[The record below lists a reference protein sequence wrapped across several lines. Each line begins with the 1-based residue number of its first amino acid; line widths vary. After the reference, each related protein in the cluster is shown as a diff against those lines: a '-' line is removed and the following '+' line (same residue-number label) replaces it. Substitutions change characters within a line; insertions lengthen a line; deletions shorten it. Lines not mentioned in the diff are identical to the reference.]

1 MLKSLAEYLG
11 RAAKWSKTIFQTLQ
25 KKQPAI
31 LFRDVAIGIVKE
43 GSKRWLILVLHDKI
57 AEETNKLYKAAS
69 TEK

>member
-1 MLKSLAEYLG
+1 LLKSLAEYLG